1 MNEITTQTQP
11 STPADRPI
19 KLLLMVN
26 EAAAALSLS
35 RTRVYELVMRKQIF
49 SVKVRGS
56 RRIPVKA
63 LEEFVEQLSA
73 LQRAG

>member
-1 MNEITTQTQP
+1 MQP
-11 STPADRPI
+11 STPSDRPI
-19 KLLLMVN
+19 KLLLTVN